1 MSCIEKL
8 ITLSS
13 LCFIFLASCSLAS
26 QTDINSEALKNAN
39 RGIVG
44 TLLSDAKVY
53 QIASSSELSPLTQQ
67 LLLSTL
73 EKVAVIRGYEQTI
86 GNHYRFDEDLNIAQI
101 NQICWMGV
109 FLQNYKQY
117 LPTQINK
124 HESYIWIDGYVK
136 HWQQDLNDAYRDKF
150 IENDCRKSGEMPNL

>member
-8 ITLSS
+8 IILSS

-67 LLLSTL
+67 LLFSTL
-73 EKVAVIRGYEQTI
+73 QKIAVIRGYEQTI
-86 GNHYRFDEDLNIAQI
+86 GKSYRFDEDLNIAQI
-101 NQICWMGV
+101 QSN
-109 FLQNYKQY
+109 L
-117 LPTQINK
+117 L
-124 HESYIWIDGYVK
+124 DGCFSAK
-136 HWQQDLNDAYRDKF
+136 
-150 IENDCRKSGEMPNL
+150 I

>member
-67 LLLSTL
+67 LLFSTL
-73 EKVAVIRGYEQTI
+73 EKIAVIRGYEQTI
-86 GNHYRFDEDLNIAQI
+86 GKSYRFDEDLNIAQI

-109 FLQNYKQY
+109 FLQKYKQY
-117 LPTQINK
+117 LPTKIDKN
-124 HESYIWIDGYVK
+124 ESYIWVDAYVK
-136 HWQQDLNDAYRDKF
+136 HWQHDLNESYRDTL
-150 IENDCRKSGEMPNL
+150 IENDCRKSD